1 MRLPKVAR
9 PLSHRERLSCTN
21 GICDICRNKRYP
33 RSFLNLEHIRKM
45 LLWGR
50 GSWDRAGSRCHPRE
64 QRNKELE
71 VLEKGSGSY
80 RHHMTSSLGE
90 GLVSALHISD
100 ERRDNK
106 IGPAKWKHSCRI
118 QRLNLLYTS
127 AKEKRDYCRRVFV
140 DFH

>member
-1 MRLPKVAR
+1 
-9 PLSHRERLSCTN
+9 
-21 GICDICRNKRYP
+21 
-33 RSFLNLEHIRKM
+33 M

-90 GLVSALHISD
+90 GIVSALHISD
-100 ERRDNK
+100 KNK
-106 IGPAKWKHSCRI
+106 RQIKSALQSTN
-118 QRLNLLYTS
+118 NL
-127 AKEKRDYCRRVFV
+127 AGFKD
-140 DFH
+140 